1 MKNKLITYALVLCFT
16 SEVNALTESQI
27 LKKCS
32 DSPNYIKRSN
42 ASVKKLEVRLKKYK
56 AGSPPALA
64 IEDQIVQTKNRFKK
78 YADQGLVCGNDG
90 LPHLIIAGDS
100 KHFGE
105 FIEPGLLF
113 LYITGWIGY
122 AGRNYL
128 KTVSVLPDSAE
139 KEIIID
145 VPLALK
151 IMFSSYIWPINAW
164 KEFKNGTFVAKTENI
179 TVSPR

>member
-64 IEDQIVQTKNRFKK
+64 IEDQIVQGRPKST
-78 YADQGLVCGNDG
+78 
-90 LPHLIIAGDS
+90 S
-100 KHFGE
+100 KRLKSRDHFI
-105 FIEPGLLF
+105 FFPRS
-113 LYITGWIGY
+113 
-122 AGRNYL
+122 RNYRKQNYL
-128 KTVSVLPDSAE
+128 
-139 KEIIID
+139 
-145 VPLALK
+145 
-151 IMFSSYIWPINAW
+151 F
-164 KEFKNGTFVAKTENI
+164 
-179 TVSPR
+179 